1 MYAMEVVHVKD
12 VILGQFEAG
21 ATYDIRVQDE
31 KTGKME
37 DLLDVLVRQVCE
49 DYLVIQEVTGETKNL
64 YWVVIIM
71 FIYKG
76 VNSGVVH

>member
-1 MYAMEVVHVKD
+1 MEVVHVKD

-37 DLLDVLVRQVCE
+37 DLLDVLVHQVCE
-49 DYLVIQEVTGETKNL
+49 DYIVIQEVTGETKNL

>member
-1 MYAMEVVHVKD
+1 MEVVHVKD

-37 DLLDVLVRQVCE
+37 DLLDVLVHQVCE

>member
-1 MYAMEVVHVKD
+1 MEVVHVKD

-21 ATYDIRVQDE
+21 VTYDIRVQDE

-37 DLLDVLVRQVCE
+37 DLLDVLVHQVCE